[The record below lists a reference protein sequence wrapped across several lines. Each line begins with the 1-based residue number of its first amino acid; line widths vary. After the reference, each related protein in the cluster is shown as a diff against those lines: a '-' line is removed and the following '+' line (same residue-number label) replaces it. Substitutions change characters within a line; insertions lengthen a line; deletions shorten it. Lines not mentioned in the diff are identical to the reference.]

1 MKITLNI
8 SDELIEKSKG
18 DLIITLNYQKN
29 TESPSIQYSEQMESN
44 KQTFNSETPSS
55 DNNGGLSFGFL
66 NKLLG

>member
-18 DLIITLNYQKN
+18 DLTITLNYEKSVK
-29 TESPSIQYSEQMESN
+29 SPSIQYSEQTESN
-44 KQTFNSETPSS
+44 EQTFKSGTPSNS
-55 DNNGGLSFGFL
+55 NGGLSFNFL